1 MNNTSIEI
9 ITTGNELL
17 SGITIDKN
25 FNWLCESLF
34 SFGAQVRFHQ
44 CISDN
49 LEDLVRALSI
59 AQKDQNLYYLQGV

>member
-49 LEDLVRALSI
+49 LEDLVFESEMKFYNKFYI
-59 AQKDQNLYYLQGV
+59 IKTG